1 MTIIETIILIL
12 GIHFISDFILQTD
25 WMAQNKSKSN
35 KALAVHVF
43 VYHLPFYFF
52 GWKFALTNMALH
64 ASVDFVTSRI
74 TSRLWQQKKVHW
86 FFVVIGLDQY
96 IHSVCLILTAQ
107 YLGVL

>member
-1 MTIIETIILIL
+1 MTAIILIL
-12 GIHFISDFILQTD
+12 WLHFVGDFLFQTD

-43 VYHLPFYFF
+43 VYHLAFYFF
-52 GWKFALTNMALH
+52 GWKFAIANMVLH
-64 ASVDFVTSRI
+64 AVVDFVTSRI
-74 TSRLWQQKKVHW
+74 TSRLWQQKKVRG

-107 YLGVL
+107 YFGVL